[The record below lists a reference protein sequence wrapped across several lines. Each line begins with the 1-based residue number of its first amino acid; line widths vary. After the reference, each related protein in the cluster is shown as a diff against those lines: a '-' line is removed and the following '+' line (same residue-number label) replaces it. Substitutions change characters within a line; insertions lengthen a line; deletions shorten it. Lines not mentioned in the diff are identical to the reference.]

1 MRYNLHLE
9 IHYSFGHVAAGGRQ
23 LLRVLPATVPGR
35 QQVARSRLAITP
47 APLEERRFRDF
58 FGTEVIE
65 IVLPGGLT
73 DLLVEMTAEVARDE
87 TVPVPPDTS
96 APPGAMAAELAALA
110 SLAPDSPHHFL
121 FPSPRVPGV
130 PEIARFA
137 RAAVAGTTTVASA
150 VTRLGLALNR
160 AIAFDPRATEVD
172 TPIAQAFRQRRGVCQ
187 DIAQIMIAGLRS
199 QGIPAAYVAGY
210 LRTRP
215 PPGRPRLVG
224 ADAMHAWVRAW
235 CGRAAGWIDY
245 DPTNACRVNGDHV
258 EVGFGRDYGDVAPV
272 TGSLRMEG
280 GQSGSH
286 SVDIAEI

>member
-1 MRYNLHLE
+1 MRYRLHLE
-9 IHYSFGHVAAGGRQ
+9 IRYSFGHVAAGGRQ
-23 LLRVLPATVPGR
+23 LLRVLPALVPGR
-35 QQVARSRLAITP
+35 QQVAQCRLATTP
-47 APLEERRFRDF
+47 VPLEERRFRDF
-58 FGTEVIE
+58 FGTEAIE

-73 DLLVEMTAEVARDE
+73 DLLVEMTAEVARTE
-87 TVPVPPDTS
+87 AVPAPDIS
-96 APPGAMAAELAALA
+96 APPEAMAAELAAVA
-110 SLAPDSPHHFL
+110 SLAPDSPYHFL
-121 FPSPRVPGV
+121 SPSPRVPEV
-130 PEIARFA
+130 PQIAQFA
-137 RAAVAGTTTVASA
+137 REAAAGAATLAEAVA
-150 VTRLGLALNR
+150 RLGQALNR
-160 AIAFDPRATEVD
+160 TIAFDPRATEVD
-172 TPIAQAFRQRRGVCQ
+172 TPIAQAFRLRRGVCQ
-187 DIAQIMIAGLRS
+187 DMAQIMISGLRS

-235 CGRAAGWIDY
+235 CGHAAGWIDY

-272 TGSLRMEG
+272 TGSLRLEG